1 MREGTARAPLAGK
14 RSRVLEA
21 WCTDGVAEVT
31 HGLLHSCAGSR
42 MINLNQKL
50 KKLDHFLVLSFQ
62 VSQLWQLAEGPSPSF
77 VVLKVPVFQFQSECF
92 DFGFTHGHKLSN
104 RVCRCSRRAAA
115 PCKMPACC
123 CCCCH
128 PVDGDGTAECVCAF
142 VSTRNACACKP
153 CHPKSIAFTLIQ
165 KMTMRFPRD
174 TLGTA
179 SAKGYNFLFSQFHS
193 RPQLPSSM
201 FFP

>member
-42 MINLNQKL
+42 MINFRLNQKL

-77 VVLKVPVFQFQSECF
+77 VVLKAPVFQFQSECF
-92 DFGFTHGHKLSN
+92 DFGFTRTQTVEPCVSLQPPG
-104 RVCRCSRRAAA
+104 CR
-115 PCKMPACC
+115 PLQ
-123 CCCCH
+123 
-128 PVDGDGTAECVCAF
+128 
-142 VSTRNACACKP
+142 NA
-153 CHPKSIAFTLIQ
+153 SVL
-165 KMTMRFPRD
+165 
-174 TLGTA
+174 L
-179 SAKGYNFLFSQFHS
+179 LL
-193 RPQLPSSM
+193 LPPS
-201 FFP
+201 